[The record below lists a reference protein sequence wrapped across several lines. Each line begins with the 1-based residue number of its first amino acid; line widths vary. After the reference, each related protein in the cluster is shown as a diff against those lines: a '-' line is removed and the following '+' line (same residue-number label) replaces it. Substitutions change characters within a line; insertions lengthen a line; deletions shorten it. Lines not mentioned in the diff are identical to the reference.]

1 MVSFFMNKFI
11 KTKFP
16 LSVHSVNFS
25 YQLSTINYQLST
37 INYQLSTI
45 NQFPFKELFPAFATR
60 FFEVSAMALPPPK
73 PQKELRHAAQ
83 SGLKYRS
90 AILTFSVKY
99 LNSEIYY
106 LQHS

>member
-1 MVSFFMNKFI
+1 MTKKIPIKYLFNKTMI
-11 KTKFP
+11 CCITYEK
-16 LSVHSVNFS
+16 
-25 YQLSTINYQLST
+25 
-37 INYQLSTI
+37 
-45 NQFPFKELFPAFATR
+45 QFQELFPAFATR
-60 FFEVSAMALPPPK
+60 FFEVSATALPPPK

-99 LNSEIYY
+99 LNSGIYY